1 MEMYRE
7 LLDLCA
13 YEATLTATLM
23 TSINDEAINKMVE
36 VEKGVLGS
44 EYKFQA
50 DLREWTGRQYEQEAG
65 E

>member
-1 MEMYRE
+1 MYDKNDQMEMYRE

-23 TSINDEAINKMVE
+23 TSINHEAINKMVE

-44 EYKFQA
+44 EYKF
-50 DLREWTGRQYEQEAG
+50 
-65 E
+65 